1 MLRVVHF
8 EINAD
13 DPERAAKFYQEI
25 FGWKI
30 KKWEGPID
38 YWLVTTGPEGQPGI
52 NGGIMKRMNPQ
63 ASTYNTVDVPSVD
76 ELSKKITE
84 HGGKVVVPKT
94 AVPGVGYVAYC
105 ADTEGNV
112 FGIMQ
117 EDATAK

>member
-38 YWLVTTGPEGQPGI
+38 YWLVTTGSEGQPGI

-76 ELSKKITE
+76 EFSKKITE

-117 EDATAK
+117 EDPTAK